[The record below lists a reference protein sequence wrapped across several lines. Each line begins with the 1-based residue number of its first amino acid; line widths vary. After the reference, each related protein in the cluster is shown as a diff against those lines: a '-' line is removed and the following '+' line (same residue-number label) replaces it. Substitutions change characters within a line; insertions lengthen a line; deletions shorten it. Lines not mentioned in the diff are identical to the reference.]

1 MAKKSISI
9 RLSKEAMK
17 AIEDIM
23 TKYNINQTEAIHQL
37 ILSSG
42 SFSEVPAENRKGLIL
57 QFIANSET
65 IMSNIPQSKN
75 LDFLWEKIEEFK
87 CQMLSL

>member
-17 AIEDIM
+17 AVEVVM
-23 TKYNINQTEAIHQL
+23 KKYNINQTEAIHRL

-42 SFSEVPAENRKGLIL
+42 NSSDMPKENRKGSIL
-57 QFIANSET
+57 RFIANS
-65 IMSNIPQSKN
+65 
-75 LDFLWEKIEEFK
+75 
-87 CQMLSL
+87 